1 MLLSDFCVRVYF
13 WPFLSYLASIKGLC
27 PLYPTGYYPVYTYPL
42 PPTAPLTSSTFA
54 AIPTFQPTPPLTSST
69 TTATTTTTTTTSSS
83 TTTTTTATTSGTTTT
98 TSTSLPVTTCPP
110 QPFVCLPGGVRPLP
124 DCPCIDPRQQPQ
136 QPPQQP
142 QQLQQQPPIAA
153 SNTFS
158 IGSDMMIFVPLQ
170 RRPQN
175 QIQSCYDARSRSGSC
190 LPLTACPHLI
200 EEYYAAS
207 SLSSSSEFQT
217 FLGQSICGFDGSS
230 FLVCCATA
238 KTRSP
243 KEYVLPTTAPPAPAP
258 VGGSFHF
265 SPLGSATQSSPVVV
279 FQPTP
284 PLNQAPSVVRPTP
297 GLPVPAPPPSPSSS
311 PIAGG
316 CGIGGATTNRVVGGL
331 PVRKGAYPWM
341 AALGYNDA
349 SNPNSLKFLCAGSL
363 ISSQFVV
370 TSAHCIN
377 SMLIL
382 VRLGAHDL
390 SKTTE
395 LGAIDYRI
403 KRSVVHEQYD
413 LASIANDIALIELN
427 GVAPSN
433 GDIRP
438 ICLPEGSRF
447 QREDEF
453 VGMNPFVAGYGATRH
468 QGDTSNVLRDAQ
480 VPIVSRQS
488 CEQNYKSVFQFV
500 QFSDKLIC
508 AGSST
513 VDACQG
519 DSGGPLMMPQLDGG
533 IYRYHLLGV
542 VSFGYECARP
552 GFPGVYTRVNSYLNW
567 IQQILRGSNRG
578 RRR

>member
-1 MLLSDFCVRVYF
+1 M
-13 WPFLSYLASIKGLC
+13 
-27 PLYPTGYYPVYTYPL
+27 
-42 PPTAPLTSSTFA
+42 
-54 AIPTFQPTPPLTSST
+54 
-69 TTATTTTTTTTSSS
+69 
-83 TTTTTTATTSGTTTT
+83 
-98 TSTSLPVTTCPP
+98 
-110 QPFVCLPGGVRPLP
+110 
-124 DCPCIDPRQQPQ
+124 
-136 QPPQQP
+136 
-142 QQLQQQPPIAA
+142 
-153 SNTFS
+153 
-158 IGSDMMIFVPLQ
+158 
-170 RRPQN
+170 
-175 QIQSCYDARSRSGSC
+175 QSCHDARSQSGNC
-190 LPLTACPHLI
+190 LPLTACAHLL
-200 EEYYAAS
+200 EEYQAV
-207 SLSSSSEFQT
+207 SSSSEFQT
-217 FLGQSICGFDGSS
+217 FLGQSICGFDGIS
-230 FLVCCATA
+230 FLVCCATV

-243 KEYVLPTTAPPAPAP
+243 KEYVLPAPAPAP

-265 SPLGSATQSSPVVV
+265 SPLGSATPSSPVVV

-284 PLNQAPSVVRPTP
+284 PANQAPAPAPTP
-297 GLPVPAPPPSPSSS
+297 SPSS

-363 ISSQFVV
+363 ISSQFVL

-390 SKTTE
+390 SKATE
-395 LGAIDYRI
+395 LGVIDYRI

-488 CEQNYKSVFQFV
+488 CELNYKSVFQFV

-519 DSGGPLMMPQLDGG
+519 DSGGPLMMPQLDGS
-533 IYRYHLLGV
+533 IYRYHLLGI

>member
-1 MLLSDFCVRVYF
+1 MLLEDFCVRVYF

-27 PLYPTGYYPVYTYPL
+27 PVYPTGYYPVYTFPPL
-42 PPTAPLTSSTFA
+42 TATLTPTSSTSA
-54 AIPTFQPTPPLTSST
+54 AIPTFQPTPPLTTS
-69 TTATTTTTTTTSSS
+69 TTTTSTTTS
-83 TTTTTTATTSGTTTT
+83 TTTTTT
-98 TSTSLPVTTCPP
+98 LPVTTCPP

-124 DCPCIDPRQQPQ
+124 DCPCIDPRQQSQ
-136 QPPQQP
+136 QPQQP
-142 QQLQQQPPIAA
+142 QQQQQAQNLPIVA
-153 SNTFS
+153 STLS
-158 IGSDMMIFVPLQ
+158 IGSDMMIFVPLNAA
-170 RRPQN
+170 RRRRRRHAA

-190 LPLTACPHLI
+190 LPLTSCAHLI
-200 EEYYAAS
+200 EEYHAGS
-207 SLSSSSEFQT
+207 VTSEFQT

-230 FLVCCATA
+230 FLVCCATERA
-238 KTRSP
+238 PFGSRRP
-243 KEYVLPTTAPPAPAP
+243 KEYVLPSTSP
-258 VGGSFHF
+258 VGSFAF
-265 SPLGSATQSSPVVV
+265 SPLGTATTQSPQSPQVAV

-284 PLNQAPSVVRPTP
+284 PFNQAPIVVRPTP
-297 GLPVPAPPPSPSSS
+297 GLPAPAPNPASVSS
-311 PIAGG
+311 G

-349 SNPNSLKFLCAGSL
+349 SNGNALKFLCAGSL

-377 SMLIL
+377 PMLIL

-395 LGAIDYRI
+395 LGAIDFRI
-403 KRSVVHEQYD
+403 QRSFVHEQYD

-453 VGMNPFVAGYGATRH
+453 VGMNPFVAGYGATKH

-480 VPIVSRQS
+480 VPIVSRLS

-533 IYRYHLLGV
+533 IYRYHLLGI

-567 IQQILRGSNRG
+567 IQQILQGSNRG